1 MTIDCRLLRRSL
13 LSAALGAAVAAGA
26 SAVGS
31 VFAWAAGSSQEWIAS
46 SDIDSARNA
55 GAEMRR
61 LAVAIWH
68 VSEEDVVYERSANR
82 ARSPGSRS
90 PAR

>member
-1 MTIDCRLLRRSL
+1 MTIDRKLLRRSL

-55 GAEMRR
+55 GAEIRG

-68 VSEEDVVYERSANR
+68 VSEEDGVHKHGANR
-82 ARSPGSRS
+82 AGYPGTRS